1 MAKIESIESLFENFE
16 AQAVK
21 DGIEPEDIQTDA
33 TAVFEALDSNP
44 PRTNFAG
51 PTFIKDDKFTVPSVD
66 AEVWRTRPY
75 GDNGTK
81 RGCCAAEGSRNDQ
94 PHYFMLFM
102 GSFIK
107 TATDR
112 NNHKE
117 VSTVVK
123 VKKNG
128 RNSVLNLEDLE
139 SEGAQWRAIA
149 GKTFK
154 VSKVT
159 KVPVTKEDYRTGRE
173 KNSTTHIYEF
183 VEV

>member
-1 MAKIESIESLFENFE
+1 MAKIESIESLFETFE

-33 TAVFEALDSNP
+33 TAVFEVLDSNP
-44 PRTNFAG
+44 ARTNFAG
-51 PTFIKDDKFTVPSVD
+51 PTFVQGDEFTVPKVTDD
-66 AEVWRTRPY
+66 AWRTRPY

-81 RGCCAAEGSRNDQ
+81 RGCCAAQGERNGQ
-94 PHYFMLFM
+94 QHYYMLFM

-107 TATDR
+107 TATNR
-112 NNHKE
+112 NNGKE

-128 RNSVLNLEDLE
+128 KNSVLKIEELE

-149 GKTFK
+149 GKTFT
-154 VSKVT
+154 VVKVT
-159 KVPVTKEDYRTGRE
+159 KVPVIKEDYRTGRE
-173 KNSTTHIYEF
+173 KPSTTHVYEF